1 LFSQFIILTMDTDK
15 SKNAESGVVTRSRK
29 IVAVIP
35 SRYQSSR
42 LPGKPLL
49 KLGEKTMIQLVYEQV
64 AKAKHLDELVVATDD
79 SRIYEHVLS
88 FGGAVMMTSAEHQ
101 SGTDRIAELVE
112 KNPHWDLII
121 NVQGDEPFLDPADID
136 STIHPFLLEPNLEM
150 LSIYHEISDESEIFD
165 PNNVKV
171 VTDINDYALYFSRS
185 PIPYVRDKSEINL
198 KAKKHLGLYVY
209 KRDVLLTLAR
219 LPQSELEELEKLE
232 QLRALENQIKI
243 KMIRVKSAAMG
254 IDTEADYLKA
264 LELLSTIR
272 TRDHS
277 VQGVSKSNHK

>member
-1 LFSQFIILTMDTDK
+1 MSTDK
-15 SKNAESGVVTRSRK
+15 SKNAESMAVPQSRK

-35 SRYQSSR
+35 SRYESSR

-79 SRIYEHVLS
+79 SRIYDHVLS

-101 SGTDRIAELVE
+101 SGTDRIAELAE

-136 STIHPFLLEPNLEM
+136 RTIHPFLLEPNLEM
-150 LSIYHEISDESEIFD
+150 LSIYHEITDEAEILN

-185 PIPYVRDKSEINL
+185 PIPCLRDRSGMNL

-219 LPQSELEELEKLE
+219 LPQSELEKLEKLE

-243 KMIRVKSAAMG
+243 RMIKVKSAAIG

-264 LELLSTIR
+264 LDPLL
-272 TRDHS
+272 HKE
-277 VQGVSKSNHK
+277 SKKRINKK

>member
-1 LFSQFIILTMDTDK
+1 MDTDK

>member
-1 LFSQFIILTMDTDK
+1 MFSQFIILVMGSDK
-15 SKNAESGVVTRSRK
+15 SKNAESGVQPRSRK

-35 SRYQSSR
+35 SRYESSR

-101 SGTDRIAELVE
+101 SGTDRIAELAE

-136 STIHPFLLEPNLEM
+136 RTIYPFLLEPNLEM
-150 LSIYHEISDESEIFD
+150 LSIYHEINDEAEILN

-185 PIPYVRDKSEINL
+185 PIPCVRDRSGMNL
-198 KAKKHLGLYVY
+198 KAKKHLGLYLY
-209 KRDVLLTLAR
+209 KRDVLLTLAG
-219 LPQSELEELEKLE
+219 LPQSELEKLEKLE

-243 KMIRVKSAAMG
+243 RMIKVKSAAIG

-264 LELLSTIR
+264 LELMSSFGIR
-272 TRDHS
+272 TS
-277 VQGVSKSNHK
+277 ST

>member
-1 LFSQFIILTMDTDK
+1 MDTDK
-15 SKNAESGVVTRSRK
+15 SKNAESGVLPRSRK

-79 SRIYEHVLS
+79 SRIYDHVLS

-101 SGTDRIAELVE
+101 SGTDRIAELTE
-112 KNPHWDLII
+112 KNSDWDLII

-136 STIHPFLLEPNLEM
+136 RTIHPFLLEPNLEM
-150 LSIYHEISDESEIFD
+150 LSIYHEISDESEILN

-185 PIPYVRDKSEINL
+185 PIPCLRDKSDMKL

-219 LPQSELEELEKLE
+219 LPQSELEKLEKLE

-243 KMIRVKSAAMG
+243 KMIKVKSAAIG

-264 LELLSTIR
+264 LELLSTLG
-272 TRDHS
+272 TRAHS
-277 VQGVSKSNHK
+277 VQGVSKSNNK

>member
-1 LFSQFIILTMDTDK
+1 MDTDK
-15 SKNAESGVVTRSRK
+15 SKNAESGVVPRSRK

-88 FGGAVMMTSAEHQ
+88 FGGVVMMTSPEHQ
-101 SGTDRIAELVE
+101 SGTDRIAELAE

-136 STIHPFLLEPNLEM
+136 RTIHPFLLEPNLEM
-150 LSIYHEISDESEIFD
+150 LSIYHEISDESEILN

-185 PIPYVRDKSEINL
+185 PIPCVRDKSDMKL

-243 KMIRVKSAAMG
+243 KMIKVKSAAMG

-264 LELLSTIR
+264 LELLSTFGTR
-272 TRDHS
+272 TRA
-277 VQGVSKSNHK
+277 V

>member
-1 LFSQFIILTMDTDK
+1 MSTDK
-15 SKNAESGVVTRSRK
+15 SKNAESMAVPQSRK
-29 IVAVIP
+29 TVAVIP
-35 SRYQSSR
+35 SRYESSR

-79 SRIYEHVLS
+79 SRIYDHVLS

-101 SGTDRIAELVE
+101 SGTDRIAELAE

-136 STIHPFLLEPNLEM
+136 RTIHPFLLEPNLEM
-150 LSIYHEISDESEIFD
+150 LSIYHEITDESEILN

-185 PIPYVRDKSEINL
+185 PIPCVRDRSGMKL

-209 KRDVLLTLAR
+209 KRDVLLTLAK
-219 LPQSELEELEKLE
+219 LPQSELEKLEKLE

-243 KMIRVKSAAMG
+243 KMIKVKSAAIG

-264 LELLSTIR
+264 LELISSSGI
-272 TRDHS
+272 
-277 VQGVSKSNHK
+277 KPPPHKEF